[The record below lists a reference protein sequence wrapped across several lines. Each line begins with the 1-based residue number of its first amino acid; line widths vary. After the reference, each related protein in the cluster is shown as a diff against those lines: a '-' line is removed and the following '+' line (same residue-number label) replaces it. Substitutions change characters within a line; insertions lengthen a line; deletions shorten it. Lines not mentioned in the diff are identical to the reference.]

1 MTQEELRKVQM
12 LQLEM
17 AKEVKRICEKH
28 QIQYFLDAGSMLG
41 AVRHKGFI
49 PWDDDLDIGFL
60 REDYNRFIEVC
71 KIDLPDSLF
80 LQTWDTDEHYGLP
93 FAKVML
99 KETLYKQIEC
109 GTSKAADMIFV
120 DLFPYDNMSSN
131 IIKRKCQFYF
141 GKTAEKLLLY
151 KQGYAVWIYSKH
163 RFLHRILSLTSHLF
177 TKEILKKIVYNMQT
191 MENNVKTAQVINLN
205 GAYRDKEYMEFNGT
219 KTKKMMFEGYEFNIP
234 LGWEQLLKN
243 MYGDYMKLPP
253 ENEQVNKHKA
263 TIIDMGRYQIL
274 NSATR

>member
-1 MTQEELRKVQM
+1 MVSLRE
-12 LQLEM
+12 LQLCQLDIALEI
-17 AKEVKRICEKH
+17 RDICEKYK
-28 QIQYFLDAGSMLG
+28 IPYFLVGGTLLG
-41 AVRHKGFI
+41 TIRHGGFI

-60 REDYNRFIEVC
+60 REDYNRFIEIC
-71 KIDLPDSLF
+71 KNDLPDRLF
-80 LQTWDTDEHYGLP
+80 LQTWDTDEYYGLP

-99 KETLYKQIEC
+99 KETIYKQIEC

-131 IIKRKCQFYF
+131 IIKRKYQFYL
-141 GKTAEKLLLY
+141 GKTAEKLFLY

-163 RFLHRILSLTSHLF
+163 RFLHRIFSLTSHLF
-177 TKEILKKIVYNMQT
+177 TKKILKKIIYSMQT
-191 MENNVKTAQVINLN
+191 MENNIKTAQVINLN

-219 KTKKMMFEGYEFNIP
+219 KTKKMMFEGYEFNVP

-253 ENEQVNKHKA
+253 ENERVNKHKA
-263 TIIDMGRYQIL
+263 AIIDMGRYQIR
-274 NSATR
+274 NSAAR